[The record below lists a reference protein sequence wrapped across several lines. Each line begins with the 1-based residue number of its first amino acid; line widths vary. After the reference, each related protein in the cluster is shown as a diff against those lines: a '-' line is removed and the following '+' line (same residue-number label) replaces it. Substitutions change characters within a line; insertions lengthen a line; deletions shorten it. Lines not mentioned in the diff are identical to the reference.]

1 MKKESRRSFVRK
13 TATITSG
20 VLATNVTLQSFANV
34 NENKK
39 LKLAVVGCGGR
50 GSGAVVQA
58 LNSDDN
64 VELISCLL
72 YTSPSPRD

>member
-13 TATITSG
+13 TAAITSG
-20 VLATNVTLQSFANV
+20 VLATGVTLQSFANV

-50 GSGAVVQA
+50 
-58 LNSDDN
+58 
-64 VELISCLL
+64 
-72 YTSPSPRD
+72 